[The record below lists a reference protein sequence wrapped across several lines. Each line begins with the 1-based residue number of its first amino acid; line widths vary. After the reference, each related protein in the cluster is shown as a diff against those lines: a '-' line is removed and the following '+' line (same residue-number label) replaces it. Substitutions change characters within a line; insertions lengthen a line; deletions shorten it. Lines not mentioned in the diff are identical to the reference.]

1 MVVCRRES
9 YTKGREVRVK
19 GEKKEEGPEFCRI
32 KISFVISVIMI
43 VMYYFQ

>member
-1 MVVCRRES
+1 M
-9 YTKGREVRVK
+9 GREVRVK
-19 GEKKEEGPEFCRI
+19 GEKKERVGEDPEFCRI